1 MKGKIIFGIVGLVVG
16 TVCGYFIGGMNCAK
30 HYKTMIDELEEEKDI
45 LENELKECEE
55 EQKPDISSHELK
67 NVNDETKE
75 KYKLDI
81 YTGLVN
87 KYNEVHLDNKHTD
100 IHIISS
106 DDFRKDVNYR
116 DNETFTYYPEDGVL
130 VDSADMPV
138 HNEEET
144 IGIEALDKLADT
156 DEDFLYVDNDI
167 EDKMYEIIVE
177 HNVSYYR
184 DLMGVEM

>member
-1 MKGKIIFGIVGLVVG
+1 MKGKIICGIVGLVVG

-30 HYKTMIDELEEEKDI
+30 HYKTMIEELEEEKDI

-55 EQKPDISSHELK
+55 EQKPGISSEKLTDA
-67 NVNDETKE
+67 VNDVAR
-75 KYKLDI
+75 KYNI
-81 YTGLVN
+81 YTGLAN
-87 KYNEVHLDNKHTD
+87 KYNEIPADNKQTD

-116 DNETFTYYPEDGVL
+116 DNETFTYYQEDGVL

-144 IGIEALDKLADT
+144 IGVEALDKLADT